1 MSKSVEFKREEQ
13 EEFFPE
19 NLPKDGSAHRLEGS
33 LWLDSDDELHM
44 FVQVGCVVWCMV
56 GLYTGNRSANSGYG
70 LTDLYKFS
78 DYKRFYG
85 EVTIRQT
92 K

>member
-19 NLPKDGSAHRLEGS
+19 NLMNNPSAHSLEGS
-33 LWLDSDDELHM
+33 LWLDSDDEIHM
-44 FVQVGCVVWCMV
+44 FVQVGCAVWCMV
-56 GLYTGNRSANSGYG
+56 GLFTGNRNVNSAYG
-70 LTDLYKFS
+70 LTDLYKFY
-78 DYKRFYG
+78 DFKRFYG
-85 EVTIRQT
+85 EVTIKHT